1 MLRILKKLIQSDYF
15 LIFIFVSYSFHI
27 LLQTGFNG
35 DDSYNTQVAGR
46 LIDESTSLFEL
57 MWTQTRDWFL
67 NSKRILLSYFF
78 ILPVFYY
85 FDSYFYIKIIT
96 IGFVFLSVAL
106 FYKFFYSIIK
116 NKSFLFLTA
125 FIILVSIQLRN
136 WHDPILIFPSHL
148 LPFLAVTFFL
158 SLLSFNKYLKS
169 NKLIFLFFSLFLFAW
184 GIGTYEVNIVLTPL
198 YLILCF
204 FYRSNLVFVL
214 KKSLGHILIIFL
226 YFTFYI
232 IAEFAFPAE
241 SINAYPTFSSFNFLL
256 FIQAFLI
263 QLTSAFPF
271 SYFFANYSNI
281 KISLN
286 LSDYIFLFFSAV
298 ILFQILTKLGNN
310 EIEKRKLNF
319 LFFSSLI
326 LFIFPVIPTALSSHQ
341 NEIITSG
348 FGYGYIT
355 VYYQY
360 FGFSIATSLII
371 YKFCKSFKNPYAKK
385 ISLSILSIALAI
397 FLILNTSINRFVA
410 LQTNFA
416 HKFPQELQTLSI
428 SKGLMSEVNI
438 DDFLVRSMRHA
449 NDWKWSYFKQLKIKF
464 NICDFLNQ
472 NYSIGEVKLVNF
484 SDCFNDDGFDKIEVE
499 KNIIKFIPKK
509 NVWFSSFNV
518 DKVKGKNGQ
527 AFFGKI
533 NSVYISKLTGNPIYI
548 EGEVTKSYNQKEDLI
563 FTHNIPIDVMTL
575 LNFEGILH
583 KSINIDH
590 EKFKKKDFFTFN
602 EGKIHSPE
610 YSNKGIL
617 QWVSGDFAINVYNKD
632 MDEEIVK
639 LSFNI
644 SNPGNQVF
652 TVKLFNNFTESLI
665 EEIDISEPSIEFISK
680 ITLKKG
686 INKLRVLTNGKP
698 INNGDPRKII
708 YGIHNLKIN
717 TMNEE

>member
-1 MLRILKKLIQSDYF
+1 MLRIFKKLIQSDYL
-15 LIFIFVSYSFHI
+15 LIFFFVSYLLHI
-27 LLQTGFNG
+27 LIYTGFNG
-35 DDSYNTQVAGR
+35 DDSYNTQIAGR
-46 LIDESTSLFEL
+46 MIDESISLREL
-57 MWTQTRDWFL
+57 ILSQTRDWFL
-67 NSKRILLSYFF
+67 NNKRILLSYFF
-78 ILPVFYY
+78 IYPVFYY
-85 FDSYFYIKIIT
+85 FDSYLYIKVIT
-96 IGFVFLSVAL
+96 IGFVFFSIAL

-116 NKSFLFLTA
+116 NKSFVFLTS

-148 LPFLAVTFFL
+148 LPYLAVIFFL
-158 SLLSFNKYLKS
+158 SLLAFDKYLKN
-169 NKLIFLFFSLFLFAW
+169 NKLIFLFISLFLFTW
-184 GIGTYEVNIVLTPL
+184 SIGSYEINIVLTPL
-198 YLILCF
+198 YFLLCF
-204 FYRSNLVFVL
+204 LHKPNLVFVF

-226 YFTFYI
+226 YFIFYI
-232 IAEFAFPAE
+232 IAEFSFPAE
-241 SINAYPTFSSFNFLL
+241 STNAYPTFSSFNFLL
-256 FIQAFLI
+256 FTQAFLI

-271 SYFFANYSNI
+271 SYLFANYSNI
-281 KISLN
+281 EIN
-286 LSDYIFLFFSAV
+286 LYFFDYVILFFSAV
-298 ILFQILTKLGNN
+298 ILFQILIKLSNH

-326 LFIFPVIPTALSSHQ
+326 LFIFPVIPAALSSHQ
-341 NEIITSG
+341 NEIISSG

-360 FGFSIATSLII
+360 FGFSILISLII
-371 YKFCKSFKNPYAKK
+371 YKFSKLFKDSFVKK
-385 ISLSILSIALAI
+385 ICLSILSITLAF
-397 FLILNTSINRFVA
+397 FLILNTSTNRFVA

-428 SKGLMSEVNI
+428 SKGLMSEVDS
-438 DDFLVRSMRHA
+438 DDLLIRSMRHA
-449 NDWKWSYFKQLKIKF
+449 NDWKWSYFKQLNIKF

-472 NYSIGEVKLVNF
+472 NYSIGEVGLVNF
-484 SDCFNDDGFDKIEVE
+484 SDCFNDGAFDKINVE

-509 NVWFSSFNV
+509 DVWFSSFNV
-518 DKVKGKNGQ
+518 DKIKGKNGQ

-533 NSVYISKLTGNPIYI
+533 NSLYISTLTGNPIYI
-548 EGEVTKSYNQKEDLI
+548 EGTVTKSYNQNENLI
-563 FTHNIPIDVMTL
+563 FTHNVPIDVMTL

-590 EKFKKKDFFTFN
+590 EKFRKKDLFIFN
-602 EGKIHSPE
+602 EGKIHPPE

-617 QWVSGDFAINVYNKD
+617 QWVSGDFSINVYNKD
-632 MDEEIVK
+632 MDEKIVK

-652 TVKLFNNFTESLI
+652 TVKVSNDLTESLNKEI
-665 EEIDISEPSIEFISK
+665 EVSEPSIEFITK

-686 INKLRVLTNGKP
+686 INKLRVLTTGKP

-717 TMNEE
+717 TKN